1 MTTESTKRVGVKVAL
16 VVIIVGVGLG
26 MYLYLGG
33 DSRAIARHRAR
44 LLPQAGLNQNA
55 RADQEARVKL
65 GWLERRDVHL
75 RHQVIRTNA
84 YLEVCAVASAM
95 HIELKEPAFF
105 GVLSADAQKPVDL
118 TVWAYRGD
126 MPNVERIVAQFD
138 SLTSV
143 SPHY

>member
-1 MTTESTKRVGVKVAL
+1 MRAEHIRSLAARCALGAIVLGFGCGVYYYLTK
-16 VVIIVGVGLG
+16 
-26 MYLYLGG
+26 
-33 DSRAIARHRAR
+33 DSRAIAYHRAR

-55 RADQEARVKL
+55 RADQEALVKL